1 MVGIVL
7 NSESI
12 VRVGDKIRLD
22 ASPTTYVPV
31 TPSITIASVTIKP
44 EATAPVFNVTGSP
57 VNKKGWFVDYFYST
71 HGVKTVTVEVTLSDS
86 TVSTKTFSVTVLSE
100 ADDKLLVDDSEF
112 RSLDFELMRFIPD
125 GYSSWRHVHRRAT
138 AETLFFINALR
149 LKRYDGQPLGF
160 DEVNGS
166 RLARQF
172 ATLTSLSLIYQ
183 QLSNKPDDKFY
194 QRYLDAKKSLE
205 QLKATPDWVFDF
217 DGDGELT
224 SNESADLL
232 TGRLLR
238 E

>member
-7 NSESI
+7 NSESV

-31 TPSITIASVTIKP
+31 TPSVTIASVTIRP

-57 VNKKGWFVDYFYST
+57 VNKKGWFIDYFYST
-71 HGVKTVTVEVTLSDS
+71 HGAKIVTVEVTLSDS
-86 TVSTKTFSVTVLSE
+86 SVYSKSFTVNVLTASN
-100 ADDKLLVDDSEF
+100 DKLLVDDDDL

-138 AETLFFINALR
+138 ADTLSFINALR
-149 LKRYDGQPLGF
+149 LSKTDGSPLTY
-160 DEVNGS
+160 DEVKDS
-166 RLARQF
+166 RLAKQF

-194 QRYLDAKKSLE
+194 QRFIDAKKSLE

-217 DGDGELT
+217 DGDGEVT
-224 SNESADLL
+224 GNEKADLL

>member
-31 TPSITIASVTIKP
+31 TPSVTIASVKIRP

-71 HGVKTVTVEVTLSDS
+71 HGAKTVTVEVALSDS
-86 TVSTKTFSVTVLSE
+86 SVYSKSFTVNVLNASN
-100 ADDKLLVDDSEF
+100 DKLLVDDDDL
-112 RSLDFELMRFIPD
+112 RSFDFEIMRFIPD

-138 AETLFFINALR
+138 AETLYFINALR
-149 LKRYDGQPLGF
+149 LKRYDGQALGF
-160 DEVNGS
+160 DEVKDS

-172 ATLTSLSLIYQ
+172 ATMTSLSLIYQ

-217 DGDGELT
+217 DGDGEFA

>member
-1 MVGIVL
+1 MVGIVF

-22 ASPTTYVPV
+22 ATQTSYVPV
-31 TPSITIASVTIKP
+31 TPSVTIASVTIRP
-44 EATAPVFNVTGSP
+44 EATAPVFNVTGNP
-57 VNKKGWFVDYFYST
+57 VSKKGWFIDYFYST
-71 HGVKTVTVEVTLSDS
+71 HGAKTVTVEVTLSDS
-86 TVSTKTFSVTVLSE
+86 TVVTKSFNVTALSA
-100 ADDKLLVDDSEF
+100 ADDKLLVDDDDL

-138 AETLFFINALR
+138 ADTLSFINALR
-149 LKRYDGQPLGF
+149 LRKNDGSTLTY
-160 DEVNGS
+160 DEVNDS

-194 QRYLDAKKSLE
+194 QRFIDAKKSLE

-217 DGDGELT
+217 DGDGEVAE
-224 SNESADLL
+224 NERADLL

>member
-31 TPSITIASVTIKP
+31 TPGITIASVTIRP
-44 EATAPVFNVTGSP
+44 EATAPAFNVTGIP
-57 VNKKGWFVDYFYST
+57 VNKKGWFVDYFYT
-71 HGVKTVTVEVTLSDS
+71 AHGVKTVTVDVTLSDS
-86 TVSTKTFSVTVLSE
+86 TVSTKTFTVTVLSE
-100 ADDKLLVDDSEF
+100 ADDKLLVDDNEL
-112 RSLDFELMRFIPD
+112 RSLDFEIMRFIPD

-138 AETLFFINALR
+138 SETLSFINALR
-149 LKRYDGQPLGF
+149 LKRYDGYDLGF
-160 DEVNGS
+160 NDVKDS

-217 DGDGELT
+217 DNDGVIA

>member
-1 MVGIVL
+1 
-7 NSESI
+7 
-12 VRVGDKIRLD
+12 
-22 ASPTTYVPV
+22 
-31 TPSITIASVTIKP
+31 
-44 EATAPVFNVTGSP
+44 
-57 VNKKGWFVDYFYST
+57 WFVDYFYST

-86 TVSTKTFSVTVLSE
+86 TVWTKTFSVTVLSE
-100 ADDKLLVDDSEF
+100 ADDKLLVDDSDF
-112 RSLDFELMRFIPD
+112 RSIDFEIMRFIPD

-138 AETLFFINALR
+138 AETLSFINALR
-149 LKRYDGQPLGF
+149 LKRYDGQALGF
-160 DEVNGS
+160 DEVKGS

-172 ATLTSLSLIYQ
+172 ATLTSLFLVYQ

-194 QRYLDAKKSLE
+194 QRYLDAKKALE

-217 DGDGELT
+217 DGDGEFA